1 MRGNG
6 GLWLSATVMESGE
19 RRLCESVSV
28 MRISFAYKPCGFL
41 LPSCSA
47 TTALPFK
54 LFLKHKYYWTSESM
68 LLRIK
73 PCLEI
78 GREAILALN
87 LALRPEPSAP
97 LAAPAL
103 NFPNSDDIFVACH
116 VAEL

>member
-1 MRGNG
+1 
-6 GLWLSATVMESGE
+6 
-19 RRLCESVSV
+19 
-28 MRISFAYKPCGFL
+28 
-41 LPSCSA
+41 
-47 TTALPFK
+47 
-54 LFLKHKYYWTSESM
+54 M

-87 LALRPEPSAP
+87 LAMRPEPSAP
-97 LAAPAL
+97 LTAPAL